1 MNLSSQNAL
10 VISLARS
17 GRKLKNTTL
26 SFSFITQLFFF
37 FLTAL
42 HDLKKKTV
50 PLYIFLLAGA
60 AGYILRMI
68 DIFRGTAP
76 QGLELLLPFL
86 PGIFVYLFYRIL
98 RGPIGAGDVL
108 FTLVEGFYLTLPELL
123 LLNAIG
129 LMTAFLVSILI
140 MVRCHFRRSSLRR
153 RSIAFIPCLLPGFI
167 LITISRLG
175 YI

>member
-1 MNLSSQNAL
+1 ML
-10 VISLARS
+10 
-17 GRKLKNTTL
+17 TL

-140 MVRCHFRRSSLRR
+140 MVRCHFRRSSLRS

>member
-1 MNLSSQNAL
+1 ML
-10 VISLARS
+10 
-17 GRKLKNTTL
+17 TL

-76 QGLELLLPFL
+76 QGSNSCC
-86 PGIFVYLFYRIL
+86 LFYQESLCTCFI
-98 RGPIGAGDVL
+98 
-108 FTLVEGFYLTLPELL
+108 
-123 LLNAIG
+123 
-129 LMTAFLVSILI
+129 VSSG
-140 MVRCHFRRSSLRR
+140 VRSVPVMSCSHWWRA
-153 RSIAFIPCLLPGFI
+153 SI
-167 LITISRLG
+167 
-175 YI
+175 